1 MTQHGKDT
9 DSVANL
15 VRPTSKKQ
23 KLLQSTSKIVIG
35 AMERVFYRWGLI
47 VASHPLKVILV
58 TILLTGICS
67 GGFYYFK
74 TEADAEKLWLPS
86 DSSYISNK
94 KWKKENYKEGT
105 RGHIAFTTHDEN
117 VLTPEGMLKLLELHR
132 AVNSVNVDGKVYNDF
147 CFKIPITDLFGKT
160 KKRRRRQVTDFFDER
175 DLELNPENL
184 VTATTRRTTLST
196 GPASGLSATAA
207 TATAVLNQQRNF
219 DASASAV
226 SPATTERSNLAG
238 LNDIG
243 DVLNGVSKVLVSIRF
258 ASGSK

>member
-1 MTQHGKDT
+1 MSGQCQMRKGG
-9 DSVANL
+9 V
-15 VRPTSKKQ
+15 Q
-23 KLLQSTSKIVIG
+23 KYETFADVIF
-35 AMERVFYRWGLI
+35 V
-47 VASHPLKVILV
+47 
-58 TILLTGICS
+58 
-67 GGFYYFK
+67 
-74 TEADAEKLWLPS
+74 
-86 DSSYISNK
+86 
-94 KWKKENYKEGT
+94 
-105 RGHIAFTTHDEN
+105 
-117 VLTPEGMLKLLELHR
+117 
-132 AVNSVNVDGKVYNDF
+132 
-147 CFKIPITDLFGKT
+147 CFQ
-160 KKRRRRQVTDFFDER
+160 RRRKRRQVSDFFDER

-184 VTATTRRTTLST
+184 ATATTRRTTLSA